1 MKKKYLFSLLI
12 AALLVCG
19 ACSNVR
25 QAPVEERQA
34 PDTAAGLP
42 PEPAA
47 QAAPGKPARDEGDE
61 QWEELPGPGRTAET
75 GIPAQPGQ
83 VSENPAVLALLD
95 DTDLSVSRG
104 NPEAAAGSLERA
116 LRLEPK
122 NPWLWHRL
130 AVLKLEQG
138 NRRLAIALAQKSN
151 SLAAGHPELRRANAD
166 LIERAGENG
175 VRSHNAHPKE

>member
-1 MKKKYLFSLLI
+1 MKKEHSFSLLV
-12 AALLVCG
+12 AVVLVCG

-25 QAPVEERQA
+25 QAPVEERQE

-42 PEPAA
+42 PGPAA
-47 QAAPGKPARDEGDE
+47 QIAPGEPAPDEEDE
-61 QWEELPGPGRTAET
+61 LWEELPGPGRAAET
-75 GIPAQPGQ
+75 RIPAQPERI
-83 VSENPAVLALLD
+83 SENPAVLALLD
-95 DTDLSVSRG
+95 DTDLSISRD

-130 AVLKLEQG
+130 AVLKLGQG

-151 SLAAGHPELRRANAD
+151 SLAAGRPQLRRANAD
-166 LIERAGENG
+166 LIERASRPVGSE
-175 VRSHNAHPKE
+175 

>member
-1 MKKKYLFSLLI
+1 MKKESLLI
-12 AALLVCG
+12 AVLLVCA

-34 PDTAAGLP
+34 PAPERQEPDSAAGLP
-42 PEPAA
+42 PEPEA
-47 QAAPGKPARDEGDE
+47 QFAPGVPAPDEGDE
-61 QWEELPGPGRTAET
+61 QWEELPGSGAAAET
-75 GIPAQPGQ
+75 GVPARPERM
-83 VSENPAVLALLD
+83 SENPAVLALLD
-95 DTDLSVSRG
+95 DTDLSIDRG

-130 AVLKLEQG
+130 ALLKLGQG

-151 SLAAGHPELRRANAD
+151 SLAAGRPELRRANAD
-166 LIERAGENG
+166 LIERAGIPE
-175 VRSHNAHPKE
+175 HQ